1 MYQKIE
7 ERKKNMEVFGFVLPL
22 WALFLLVVFVLIIS
36 WKIIKFA
43 IKVLVALLLF
53 FGILIGLDLVG
64 VFDMI
69 QNIFAT
75 II

>member
-1 MYQKIE
+1 
-7 ERKKNMEVFGFVLPL
+7 MEVFGLTLPL
-22 WALFLLVVFVLIIS
+22 WALFLIVILVLIVS

-53 FGILIGLDLVG
+53 FGIMIGLDLIG
-64 VFDMI
+64 VFDFL

>member
-1 MYQKIE
+1 
-7 ERKKNMEVFGFVLPL
+7 MEVFGLTLPL
-22 WALFLLVVFVLIIS
+22 WALFLIVILVLIVS

-53 FGILIGLDLVG
+53 FGIMIGLDLVG
-64 VFDMI
+64 VFDFL

>member
-1 MYQKIE
+1 
-7 ERKKNMEVFGFVLPL
+7 MEIFGLTLPL
-22 WALFLLVVFVLIIS
+22 WALFLVVVLILIVS

-64 VFDMI
+64 VFDML